1 MSTLEKTYQPNLV
14 ESKWYSCWMA
24 SDAFKARI
32 DSQKESFCIMIP
44 PPNVTGVLTLGH
56 VLNNTLQ
63 DALVRRARQKG
74 KAVLWLPGTDHAGL
88 ATQTKVEQL
97 LAKEGKK
104 KEDLGREAFIQKTK
118 EWSEKHGGII
128 IEQLKRL
135 GASCDW
141 SRAVY
146 TLDEGYSEAVL
157 HAFVHLYE
165 KGCVYRGK
173 RMINWCPKSQTALSD
188 EEVFTRTEK
197 SFLYKV
203 RYPVIERPGEYVEIS
218 TQRPET
224 IPADVAVA
232 VHPDD
237 ERYQHLKGCHLARPL
252 VEGKIPLIFDAAVDP
267 EFGTGA
273 LKITPAHALVDF
285 EIAERHGLPF
295 IDILNP
301 DGTLNAL
308 AGPELAHMER
318 FKAREASVLL
328 LEKASLLTGK
338 LAYETN
344 LPYSE
349 RGNVVVEPRLSEQW
363 FLKYPRIEEAKQVV
377 EKGLIR
383 FHPERW
389 TKTYLYWLDNIKDW
403 CISRQVWW
411 GHRIPVWYP
420 KGKDRRDASLWHVSV
435 RGPKDPENWEQ
446 DEDTFDT
453 WASSWLW
460 PFATL
465 GWPYD
470 TKETEAGLSYWF
482 PTQDLVTG
490 PDIIFF
496 WVARMIIA
504 SLELLGESPDRPL
517 NMEECAARIPFQN
530 VYFTGIIRDAQ
541 GRKMSKS
548 LGNSPDPIDLIN
560 TYGADGLRYGILS
573 MAPQGQD
580 IFFQE
585 NGIAQGRNFC
595 NKLWN
600 AARFREMS
608 GAPST
613 DLSPEGLAAA
623 IDAQLMD
630 TADEA
635 ILLQLIEM
643 TRNVERYFSQYEFQ
657 QAVQTIE
664 AFFWKHYCDGYV
676 EMAKL
681 RQQDPSLKA
690 HVLSIQDF
698 ILRQLLLVLHPVA
711 PFITEELW
719 HSLGYAR
726 EEQDFIQNTGPLS
739 PEGITQMLERE
750 GISLHPSAVEE
761 MEAVREFISISRALK
776 AQYQLQANKGVA
788 FSLQLMLDAKPLLE
802 RHLETLLK
810 QIGAA
815 NIHLVDELP
824 QGPSAVTPWGPI
836 TLHLEGMRDT
846 SQERSR
852 LMKELQRLEK
862 AVQAGRSKLTSE
874 EFLSKAPPNIIEGA
888 KAQLNATETEYA
900 STLKLLEALG

>member
-1 MSTLEKTYQPNLV
+1 MSSLAKNYQPNLV
-14 ESKWYSCWMA
+14 ESTWYQRWIENGC
-24 SDAFKARI
+24 FKGKE
-32 DSQKESFCIMIP
+32 DSSRESFCIMIP

-63 DALVRRARQKG
+63 DVLIRRARQKG

-88 ATQTKVEQL
+88 ATQTKVEQA
-97 LAKEGKK
+97 LAKEGKTK
-104 KEDLGREAFIQKTK
+104 YDLGREAFIERTK
-118 EWSEKHGGII
+118 EWRDAHGGII
-128 IEQLKRL
+128 INQLKRL

-141 SRAVY
+141 ERSVH
-146 TLDEGYSEAVL
+146 TLDEGYSKGVL
-157 HAFVHLYE
+157 YAFVHLYK
-165 KGCVYRGK
+165 KGYVYRGK

-197 SFLYKV
+197 SHLYKV
-203 RYPVIERPGEYVEIS
+203 RYQVIERPGEFIEIS

-224 IPADVAVA
+224 IPADVAIA

-237 ERYQHLKGCHLARPL
+237 PRYAHLKGCHLERPL
-252 VEGKIPLIFDAAVDP
+252 VPGAIPLIFDAAVDP

-273 LKITPAHALVDF
+273 LKITPAHAMIDF
-285 EIAERHGLPF
+285 EIAERHKLPF

-308 AGPELAHMER
+308 AGEKLVGLDR
-318 FKAREASVLL
+318 FKAREVSLQL
-328 LEKASLLTGK
+328 LEASGALTGK
-338 LAYETN
+338 EAYETN

-363 FLKYPRIEEAKQVV
+363 FLKYPRIEEAKAVV
-377 EKGLIR
+377 EQGLIR

-420 KGKDRRDASLWHVSV
+420 KGQDRKDSSLWHVSLE
-435 RGPKDPENWEQ
+435 GPQDPENWEQ

-453 WASSWLW
+453 WASSWIW

-465 GWPYD
+465 GWPD
-470 TKETEAGLSYWF
+470 ESAEKREGLSYWY

-504 SLELLGESPDRPL
+504 SLELLGDSPDRL
-517 NMEECAARIPFQN
+517 LTLDECRALIPFEN
-530 VYFTGIIRDAQ
+530 VYFTGIIRDAE

-548 LGNSPDPIDLIN
+548 LGNSPDPIQLIE

-600 AARFREMS
+600 AARFREMAS
-608 GAPST
+608 EVKAVSDPQK
-613 DLSPEGLAAA
+613 LFNALNPEH
-623 IDAQLMD
+623 MD

-635 ILLQLIEM
+635 ILLELMEA
-643 TRNVERYFSQYEFQ
+643 TRAQERYLNAYEFQ
-657 QAVQTIE
+657 QSIQVLE
-664 AFFWKHYCDGYV
+664 NFFWKSYCDGYL
-676 EMAKL
+676 EMAKI
-681 RQQDPSLKA
+681 RQQDPVLKS
-690 HVLSIQDF
+690 HVVAIQD
-698 ILRQLLLVLHPVA
+698 IVLRQVLLLLHPVV

-719 HSLGYAR
+719 HNLGFASSDK
-726 EEQDFIQNTGPLS
+726 DFIQNQAPLS
-739 PEGITQMLERE
+739 ADQIQSLLKNRKIQLESTALEEINTLRQV
-750 GISLHPSAVEE
+750 ISAG
-761 MEAVREFISISRALK
+761 RALK
-776 AQYQLQANKGVA
+776 AQYQLQAVKEVQ
-788 FSLQLMLDAKPLLE
+788 FSLLPAEAHHAD
-802 RHLETLLK
+802 LLK
-810 QIGAA
+810 KHEALLLKHVGALK
-815 NIHLVDELP
+815 IHSVQESP
-824 QGPSAVTPWGPI
+824 KGPSSVTLWGTL

-846 SQERSR
+846 AQEKDR
-852 LMKELQRLEK
+852 LLKELQRLEK
-862 AVQAGRSKLTSE
+862 AMSAGRSKLASA
-874 EFLSKAPPNIIEGA
+874 EFLKKAPPAIVQGA
-888 KAQLNATETEYA
+888 EAQLKATEAEYQA
-900 STLKLLEALG
+900 TQKLLESL